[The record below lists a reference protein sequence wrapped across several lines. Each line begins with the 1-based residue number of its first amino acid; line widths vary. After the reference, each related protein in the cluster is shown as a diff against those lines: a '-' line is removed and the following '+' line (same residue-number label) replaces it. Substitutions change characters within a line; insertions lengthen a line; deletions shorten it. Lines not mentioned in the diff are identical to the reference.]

1 MKQWETDVEEWLKKK
16 NIPLDIKEFKRL
28 YNKDRKSRLAKKE
41 EEDDEWN
48 DQDIITNNEYKIKL
62 MRVDA
67 QILLSIFYRITVNQ
81 ERKSELSQF

>member
-1 MKQWETDVEEWLKKK
+1 MKQWESDVEEWLKKK
-16 NIPLDIKEFKRL
+16 NIPLDINEFKRL

-41 EEDDEWN
+41 KEDDEWN
-48 DQDIITNNEYKIKL
+48 DQNIITNNEYKIKL
-62 MRVDA
+62 IRVDA

>member
-16 NIPLDIKEFKRL
+16 NIPLDINEFKRL

-41 EEDDEWN
+41 KEDDEWN

-62 MRVDA
+62 IRVDA

>member
-62 MRVDA
+62 IRVDA

>member
-48 DQDIITNNEYKIKL
+48 DQDIITNNESKIKL
-62 MRVDA
+62 IRVDA
-67 QILLSIFYRITVNQ
+67 QIFLSIFYRITVNQ